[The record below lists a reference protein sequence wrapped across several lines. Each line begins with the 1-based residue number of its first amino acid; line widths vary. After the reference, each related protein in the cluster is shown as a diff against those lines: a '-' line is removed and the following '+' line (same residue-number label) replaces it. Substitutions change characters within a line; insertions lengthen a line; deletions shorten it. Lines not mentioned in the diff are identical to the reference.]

1 MEDLS
6 RRPGIAVSAV
16 SVSQYTVPVAL
27 VVPNQFDRRTPLQ
40 QVWYWEP
47 AEWERFTY
55 EWVRMRASEEGYLGA
70 EIIGGSNDRGADVV
84 AFFTERRLNGEWHC
98 FQCKLYHDDL
108 ALADALPEMVKPFVA
123 AVETT
128 RTLPTRYTFVAPR
141 IHPRLKDLVLTP
153 DELKSRFLEY
163 LRGRSQTVT
172 KLPAQLLGDVA
183 KLAEATEFS
192 MFWTVNLDEML
203 EVYSKS
209 LLFAARFNYP
219 PSGEPA
225 KLPVPPKPAVDEARF
240 LEQLVD
246 VYRERLGEQVV
257 TVDDA
262 FGHPRS
268 GSHLRRQREAFYAAE
283 ALRMYARDSVP
294 GDAYTELQDDVLAN
308 LVEVADDEHESGWH
322 RLRAVVTQAG
332 NLQVSGSVIASHFQQ
347 VQRKG
352 MCHQFAND
360 DKLTWCDGGEQ

>member
-1 MEDLS
+1 M
-6 RRPGIAVSAV
+6 
-16 SVSQYTVPVAL
+16 SVSQYAVPAAL
-27 VVPNQFDRRTPLQ
+27 VPPNRFDRRTPLQ
-40 QVWYWEP
+40 QVWFWEP
-47 AEWERFTY
+47 DEWERFTC
-55 EWVRMRASEEGYLGA
+55 EWVRMRAPEEGYLGT

-98 FQCKLYHDDL
+98 FQCKLYQDEL
-108 ALADALPEMVKPFVA
+108 EVADALPEMVKPFVA

-153 DELKSRFLEY
+153 DELKFRFLEY
-163 LRGRSQTVT
+163 LRGRTQTVA
-172 KLPAQLLGDVA
+172 KLPAQLLGDVV

-192 MFWTVNLDEML
+192 MFWTINLDEML

-209 LLFAARFNYP
+209 PLFAARFNYP
-219 PSGEPA
+219 PSGAPA
-225 KLPVPPKPAVDEARF
+225 KLPVPSEPAAGEARF
-240 LEQLVD
+240 LAQLVD
-246 VYRERLGEQVV
+246 VYQERYGRQIV

-262 FGHPRS
+262 FTHARS
-268 GSHLRRQREAFYAAE
+268 RDHLRRQREAFYAAE
-283 ALRMYARDSVP
+283 ELRLYARDSVP
-294 GDAYTELQDDVLAN
+294 GDAYAELQDDVLVN
-308 LVEVADDEHESGWH
+308 LVEVADDDHESGWH

-332 NLQVSGSVIASHFQQ
+332 NLQVSGSAIASYFRQ

-360 DKLTWCDGGEQ
+360 DKLTWCDGGER